1 MQSRAINTTVWKSL
15 GEREKVEMWRMAKV
29 KEITEIMEGMTLDMI
44 EWRKRMHVA
53 DLISLLM
60 IHI

>member
-1 MQSRAINTTVWKSL
+1 MVWSCAEQSRTINTTVRKSL

-44 EWRKRMHVA
+44 KWRKR
-53 DLISLLM
+53 
-60 IHI
+60 IHMTDPD

>member
-15 GEREKVEMWRMAKV
+15 GEREKVEMWGMAKV

-53 DLISLLM
+53 DPD
-60 IHI
+60 